1 MVSMWGVAVE
11 RLAGWVGDLIQLAG
25 WVELMDW
32 MSLIGVQGGW
42 LRILGGG
49 YRLRGGFRARV
60 VEEVRRSVGVR
71 VAVGGGC

>member
-11 RLAGWVGDLIQLAG
+11 RHAGWVGDLIQLAG

-42 LRILGGG
+42 LRM
-49 YRLRGGFRARV
+49 
-60 VEEVRRSVGVR
+60 
-71 VAVGGGC
+71 